1 MYIYLQIFNWLH
13 SSQGMSPIALVVP
26 LPHTIHAF
34 GKDKNGLR
42 HAYPQQWERIRD
54 KSTYWTIN
62 NEQAS
67 NNFIVSFRIKCD
79 PKATTYIAFTY
90 PYSYKELQ
98 LYLSRLERK
107 YANDATFDDNDT
119 IDEKQE
125 SSKVYFHRELVVRSL
140 LNFRV
145 DLLTITDTNG
155 MTSEREPVLENLFPD
170 YPHSSRYV
178 LIMYTKIH

>member
-98 LYLSRLERK
+98 LCLSRLERK

-170 YPHSSRYV
+170 YPHSSR
-178 LIMYTKIH
+178 